1 MSAPQGCPPHPRG
14 YPDAVESVPT
24 QSRTRR
30 VYSPSVVLRLHALLR
45 RLVGALLA
53 AVIIPFAILADRRG
67 VLDESA
73 LSLSLLALTVLIGLV
88 SAVSLFVVTPTRVMT
103 TETQVVLMRGHR
115 RREQWPRRSVRFVE
129 SSDGDGFVAWCRG
142 DGVEVRCAHFRP
154 EDFATLL
161 ADLGAV
167 ARIRDALPPALAG
180 PASAVLFRPHRAPL
194 RRRVLALVVV
204 ATEAFAAGV
213 LAVALAG
220 APSGDRT
227 QITVGAVVVALS
239 LPLGLIAARL
249 ALRPGLPGSIVVSAS
264 AIQIDA
270 LVFPLEALRSVVAS
284 SPTGSR
290 SLRLVLTETNGR
302 ITEVP
307 LGLRLPTLRRDQLFP
322 DYPLLLGVLRE
333 HTAPLPGL
341 LRIEG

>member
-1 MSAPQGCPPHPRG
+1 M
-14 YPDAVESVPT
+14 
-24 QSRTRR
+24 RT
-30 VYSPSVVLRLHALLR
+30 LLR
-45 RLVGALLA
+45 RLIGALLA
-53 AVIIPFAILADRRG
+53 AVLIPFAILADRRG
-67 VLDESA
+67 VLDEST
-73 LSLSLLALTVLIGLV
+73 LSLGLLALTVVIGLV
-88 SAVSLFVVTPTRVMT
+88 SAVSLFIVTPTRVIT

-115 RREQWPRRSVRFVE
+115 RREQWPRRSVRFAE

-142 DGVEVRCAHFRP
+142 DGIEVRCAHFRP

-161 ADLGAV
+161 ADLRAV
-167 ARIRDALPPALAG
+167 ARVRDAVPPELAG
-180 PASAVLFRPHRAPL
+180 SASAVLFRPHRAPL
-194 RRRVLALVVV
+194 RRRAVALVVV

-213 LAVALAG
+213 LAVALAD
-220 APSGDRT
+220 APSGGRA
-227 QITVGAVVVALS
+227 QIVLGAVIVALS
-239 LPLGLIAARL
+239 LPLGLVAARL
-249 ALRPGLPGSIVVSAS
+249 ALRPGLPGSIVVSES
-264 AIQIDA
+264 AIQIDG

-290 SLRLVLTETNGR
+290 SLRLTLTETNGR

-333 HTAPLPGL
+333 RTAGL